1 MADMQRV
8 PQDGRLRVHRTR
20 DAGETW
26 TELGEGLPDDA
37 WVAVMRD
44 AFCADA
50 ADPTGIYVGTRDGCV
65 YASNDEG
72 DSFTLVADHLP
83 DVLTVKAA
91 DAAVSVQVLLPGVLA
106 ALAGGE
112 KHVDVEPAGDTLA
125 DLLDALAAEHPMLAR
140 RIRDETGQVRRFVNV
155 YVDGDDVRF
164 EGGLA
169 TKVRDGAEVQVLPS
183 VAGG

>member
-1 MADMQRV
+1 M
-8 PQDGRLRVHRTR
+8 
-20 DAGETW
+20 
-26 TELGEGLPDDA
+26 
-37 WVAVMRD
+37 
-44 AFCADA
+44 
-50 ADPTGIYVGTRDGCV
+50 
-65 YASNDEG
+65 
-72 DSFTLVADHLP
+72 
-83 DVLTVKAA
+83 
-91 DAAVSVQVLLPGVLA
+91 SVQVLLPGVLA

-112 KHVDVEPAGDTLA
+112 KHVHVEPAGDTLA

>member
-1 MADMQRV
+1 M
-8 PQDGRLRVHRTR
+8 
-20 DAGETW
+20 
-26 TELGEGLPDDA
+26 
-37 WVAVMRD
+37 
-44 AFCADA
+44 
-50 ADPTGIYVGTRDGCV
+50 
-65 YASNDEG
+65 
-72 DSFTLVADHLP
+72 
-83 DVLTVKAA
+83 TVE
-91 DAAVSVQVLLPGVLA
+91 VLLPGVLA

-112 KHVDVEPAGDTLA
+112 KHLKVEPTGGTLA

-169 TKVRDGAEVQVLPS
+169 TNVRDGAEVQVLPS

>member
-1 MADMQRV
+1 M
-8 PQDGRLRVHRTR
+8 
-20 DAGETW
+20 
-26 TELGEGLPDDA
+26 
-37 WVAVMRD
+37 
-44 AFCADA
+44 
-50 ADPTGIYVGTRDGCV
+50 
-65 YASNDEG
+65 
-72 DSFTLVADHLP
+72 
-83 DVLTVKAA
+83 
-91 DAAVSVQVLLPGVLA
+91 SVQVLLPGVLA

-112 KHVDVEPAGDTLA
+112 KHVFVEPAGDTLG

-140 RIRDETGQVRRFVNV
+140 RIRDETGEVRRFVNV